1 MPTRNPQQ
9 MLNLITALRSQDPSA
24 FVQNMVTEAA
34 SQGNPIMQ
42 NLATLIQSGDTNQIE
57 SIVRNIARER
67 GIDYDKEFK
76 AFRQMLGFKDR

>member
-1 MPTRNPQQ
+1 MPIRNPQQ
-9 MLNLITALRSQDPSA
+9 MLNLISGLRNQDPST
-24 FVQNMVTEAA
+24 FVENMVMEAA

-42 NLATLIQSGDTNQIE
+42 NLAILIQSGETNQIE
-57 SIVRNIARER
+57 AIVRNIAKER